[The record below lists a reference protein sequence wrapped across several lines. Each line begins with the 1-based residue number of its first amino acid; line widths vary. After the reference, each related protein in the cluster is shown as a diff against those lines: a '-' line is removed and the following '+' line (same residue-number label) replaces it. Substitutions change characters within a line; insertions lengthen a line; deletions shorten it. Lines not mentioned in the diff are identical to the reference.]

1 MHDSAICDSIT
12 SMVIV
17 SDRLLETYNRSKIN
31 EYITNKDAPFVVMY
45 VNVLFDFVK

>member
-17 SDRLLETYNRSKIN
+17 SDRLLETHNRSKIN
-31 EYITNKDAPFVVMY
+31 MDYITNKDAPFVVMY
-45 VNVLFDFVK
+45 VILSISH